1 MTRWARYTLAWQHA
15 RQAER
20 RGDRLR
26 MTARDLICLN
36 AYYLVPRPVFLISV
50 AYAGRDNLFP
60 MDLIGNVS
68 SGELMLALRATS
80 PAVELM
86 ERSRQVAMSAAPARE
101 KEAIYALGAQHRL
114 PSIDLNKL
122 RFSMRPSPVLGLPI
136 LANGE
141 MVREV
146 AIQDVHRVGSHVL
159 FVGSIIHESG
169 QTEQQHGQQHHQTGR
184 HVKGMQAN
192 QRVKSGT
199 E

>member
-1 MTRWARYTLAWQHA
+1 
-15 RQAER
+15 
-20 RGDRLR
+20 
-26 MTARDLICLN
+26 
-36 AYYLVPRPVFLISV
+36 
-50 AYAGRDNLFP
+50 

-86 ERSRQVAMSAAPARE
+86 ERSRRVAMSAAPARE
-101 KEAIYALGAQHRL
+101 KEAIYALGAHHRL

-122 RFSMRPSPVLGLPI
+122 LFSMRPSPVLGLPV

-169 QTEQQHGQQHHQTGR
+169 QTEEQLGHVSGMYAEWLSRHHR
-184 HVKGMQAN
+184 PMRPV
-192 QRVKSGT
+192 
-199 E
+199 